1 MWGANWR
8 MFLLVLLI
16 IVQNSLGQQKKFF
29 DEFTSTAVSLNV
41 TILENGKGISDQVAP
56 SGANY
61 YSYDITG
68 QQATLLNV
76 GLVAAVAGQLM
87 LLGSPSVQPTVS
99 NYFAGAKIS
108 STSKGILS
116 SKILIF
122 QQCNARSINL
132 LCQSLIFSI
141 LCFYVTY
148 IVCIIFL

>member
-122 QQCNARSINL
+122 SNATQDQLTFCVNVLYLAS
-132 LCQSLIFSI
+132 
-141 LCFYVTY
+141 YV
-148 IVCIIFL
+148 FM